1 MKFEQWL
8 TQAKQNQHERIGQQ
22 FCNTYVRG
30 SWPELFYA
38 DNDKAKTLIIEHLQS
53 LHYWPDMPCPL
64 SELKV

>member
-38 DNDKAKTLIIEHLQS
+38 DNDKAKTLIIASAIPS
-53 LHYWPDMPCPL
+53 LLARHAVPTF
-64 SELKV
+64 